1 MPRLAP
7 FLLALA
13 FAAPAM
19 AAPAGEVSVEGK
31 GKRVCRPAAPTI
43 GSHIKRSKICR
54 TAAEWAE
61 LDASRRAVEIPVKAP
76 QPEPWERTRPQ

>member
-1 MPRLAP
+1 MTGFAL
-7 FLLALA
+7 LSLALA
-13 FAAPAM
+13 V
-19 AAPAGEVSVEGK
+19 AAPAGEAGADG

-54 TAAEWAE
+54 TAAEWEEMDRA
-61 LDASRRAVEIPVKAP
+61 RRGADLTIKAP